1 MINDT
6 HHPVQDPEHPRA
18 GMKEALKEWCQTAHT
33 ECLAQL
39 AVFKPARE
47 VLLQDGSVV
56 PALEAVAQ
64 AGLSEAARELAAAA
78 LAALSDK
85 KLMLVT
91 EGQKHVMLSC
101 ERALVFK
108 LVRDHRSFLTHCVL
122 RGAGQINGMC
132 KLLCRG

>member
-1 MINDT
+1 
-6 HHPVQDPEHPRA
+6 
-18 GMKEALKEWCQTAHT
+18 MKEALKEWCQTAHT

-47 VLLQDGSVV
+47 ALLQDGSVV

-101 ERALVFK
+101 ERALVLK
-108 LVRDHRSFLTHCVL
+108 SVRDHRSFF
-122 RGAGQINGMC
+122 
-132 KLLCRG
+132 

>member
-1 MINDT
+1 
-6 HHPVQDPEHPRA
+6 
-18 GMKEALKEWCQTAHT
+18 MKQTLKEWCQTAHT
-33 ECLAQL
+33 ESLAQL

-47 VLLQDGSVV
+47 ALLQDGSVV

-108 LVRDHRSFLTHCVL
+108 PVRDHRSFLTHCML